1 MESSRYNIYIEDYPR
16 NGYILIY
23 NLYTRQI
30 ACVKERDPEKWSE
43 VLFRKMKSK
52 GFVVSS
58 RVDELNQVLQSY
70 INEATDSD
78 ELTIMLIL
86 TRRCNCKCI
95 YCYEEQ
101 QHTQFGEFDN
111 VDTICED
118 ILKLMENKKSR
129 RLKIIYY
136 GGEPLLRKDLITK
149 ISIKLYAS
157 LGENLKFSIITN
169 GTLISS
175 EDFELWKTI
184 GLNSV
189 KVTIDGNAI
198 SHNQR
203 RPLLNG
209 SGTYS
214 SIVANLSKIHKLVNI
229 VLNVVVDDK
238 VFGLAELVDELRESN
253 VNPEFSLC
261 VREPNDYSPEEKANL
276 ILTNATILSNKGAYQ
291 STKISFD
298 HGIICMGKRTNNY
311 GIDAYG
317 TLYRCNG
324 NFDSKFGCLNLQ
336 NQKPFIPIRAR
347 CRECTYLPICYG
359 GCIYEERCEKSYFE
373 NVVPGLIKIYCQK
386 PNS

>member
-214 SIVANLSKIHKLVNI
+214 SIVANLSKIH
-229 VLNVVVDDK
+229 
-238 VFGLAELVDELRESN
+238 
-253 VNPEFSLC
+253 EF
-261 VREPNDYSPEEKANL
+261 
-276 ILTNATILSNKGAYQ
+276 
-291 STKISFD
+291 
-298 HGIICMGKRTNNY
+298 
-311 GIDAYG
+311 
-317 TLYRCNG
+317 
-324 NFDSKFGCLNLQ
+324 
-336 NQKPFIPIRAR
+336 
-347 CRECTYLPICYG
+347 
-359 GCIYEERCEKSYFE
+359 
-373 NVVPGLIKIYCQK
+373 
-386 PNS
+386 